1 MTTSYSFDREE
12 MVEPIERMF
21 DREVGRDHGM
31 FEVIKDEETE
41 GGKGNI
47 DLVYIGGDRR
57 SLHSIRLETN
67 FDNCLFDVNRGIH
80 SLSRVEA
87 NAVWIALPLDE
98 YRDGDEQYN
107 GIMRE
112 TCEERG
118 IGIITV
124 QPKGRGVSAKIIL
137 EADKSDGDHLSKYG
151 ELDKRWQEETKD
163 VLVGDDYRV
172 VKYYNR

>member
-1 MTTSYSFDREE
+1 MSTYSLDRED
-12 MVEPIERMF
+12 MVDAIERMF

-31 FEVIKDEETE
+31 FDIIRDEETE
-41 GGKGNI
+41 GGKGKI
-47 DLVYIGGDRR
+47 DLVYIAGDRR
-57 SLHSIRLETN
+57 SLHSIRIETS

-80 SLSRVEA
+80 SLGRVEA
-87 NAVWIALPLDE
+87 NCVWIALPLDE

-137 EADKSDGDHLSKYG
+137 EPVEEEGDHLSKYG
-151 ELDKRWQEETKD
+151 ELEKRWRDETKD
-163 VLVGDDYRV
+163 VLVGEDYRV
-172 VKYYNR
+172 VKYDR

>member
-1 MTTSYSFDREE
+1 MTSYSFDRED

-21 DREVGRDHGM
+21 DREVGREHGM
-31 FEVIKDEETE
+31 FDVVRDEETE

-47 DLVYIGGDRR
+47 DLVYVAGDRH
-57 SLHSIRLETN
+57 SLHSIRIETS

-98 YRDGDEQYN
+98 FRDGDDEYN

-118 IGIITV
+118 IGIITI

-137 EADKSDGDHLSKYG
+137 DAEVDESDDHLSKYG
-151 ELDKRWQEETKD
+151 ELDRRWKDDTKD
-163 VLVGDDYRV
+163 VLVGDDYKV
-172 VKYYNR
+172 VKYYSR